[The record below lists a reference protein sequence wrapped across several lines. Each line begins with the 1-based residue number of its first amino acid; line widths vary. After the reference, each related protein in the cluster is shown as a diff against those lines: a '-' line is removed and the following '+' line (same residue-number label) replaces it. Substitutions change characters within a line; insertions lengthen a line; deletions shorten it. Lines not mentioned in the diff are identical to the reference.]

1 MNARRRA
8 MSIRTG
14 SAVGDETGKMIS
26 KTGVTRLVL
35 VAICGLCPW
44 GNLLAAAASVT
55 AVLTSSETAVGRPVQ
70 LQIKVTGAASARP
83 PNEMAV
89 EGLDIR
95 FSGQSQLLEG
105 RNFQFSYSYIYNYTV
120 MPLKAGTF
128 KIPAQ
133 TVQAGGESFR
143 TPELS
148 LHVVDSAS
156 AQSPRSNRPGGSID
170 PTKIAFAE
178 LILSKT
184 NAYVGETIPA
194 VVRFGFNVRTP
205 VESLGAPPEITGQ
218 GFTTQKL
225 REPRSAVET
234 IDGRTYQTFTFKT
247 ALSPARSGKIEVGPV
262 LLTPVVR
269 IPRTANRNP
278 SNPRDPFDM
287 NDPFMDNFF
296 NDPLFAPSTPQE
308 IKLKSEAAT
317 LDVKPLPPGAPPD
330 FGGAVG
336 NFIMATDVKPKAAQ
350 VGDPFTLTATITG
363 RGNFGRVTAPVFED
377 EQGWHKYP
385 PSADF
390 KQDDEV
396 GISGTKTFEMVLSA
410 NERKDKIPAQLFTYF
425 DPAKE
430 QYVTLR
436 GEAIPVRIEGGAAPS
451 ATPARQATAA
461 APSRAPSAPP
471 QPQQEI
477 LHQLTDLPSEPQS
490 FTPLYARQSFW
501 LAQLIPLL
509 ALLGFAGWKIRR
521 AHLDNRDAR
530 QREALEQEAAALQRT
545 LRREDVPPQEY
556 FSQASRAVQLKT
568 ALVRNVDPNSVD
580 AEVAASAFQTD
591 EITRN
596 RLRRLFERS
605 DEARYSGGQN
615 GIRLLPAE
623 TRNEVLELIENLRI

>member
-1 MNARRRA
+1 
-8 MSIRTG
+8 
-14 SAVGDETGKMIS
+14 MIS
-26 KTGVTRLVL
+26 RTGVTRLVL

-44 GNLLAAAASVT
+44 GSLLAAAASVT
-55 AVLTSSETAVGRPVQ
+55 AVLSSSETAVGQPVQ

-89 EGLDIR
+89 DGLDIR

-148 LHVVDSAS
+148 LHVADSAA

-170 PTKIAFAE
+170 PSKIAFIE

-184 NAYVGETIPA
+184 NAYVGEMIPA
-194 VVRFGFNVRTP
+194 VVRLGFNVRTP
-205 VESLGAPPEITGQ
+205 VESLGNGVEITGQ
-218 GFTTQKL
+218 GFTAQKM
-225 REPRSAVET
+225 RDPRQAIET
-234 IDGRTYQTFTFKT
+234 IDGKTYQTFTFKT
-247 ALSPARSGKIEVGPV
+247 ALSPARSGKIEIGPV
-262 LLTPVVR
+262 QANPVVR

-296 NDPLFAPSTPQE
+296 RDPLFAPSTPQE

-336 NFIMATDVKPKAAQ
+336 NFTMSTDVKPKAAQ
-350 VGDPFTLTATITG
+350 VGDPFTVTATLTG
-363 RGNFGRVTAPVFED
+363 RGNFDRVTAPVFED
-377 EQGWHKYP
+377 EHGWHKYP

-390 KQDDEV
+390 KQDDDV
-396 GISGTKTFEMVLSA
+396 GISGAKTFEIVLSA

-436 GEAIPVRIEGGAAPS
+436 GEAIPVRVEGGAAPTTAPVP
-451 ATPARQATAA
+451 ATQAPAA
-461 APSRAPSAPP
+461 APTRAPSPP
-471 QPQQEI
+471 AQQEI
-477 LHQLTDLPSEPQS
+477 LHQLTELPAKPQS
-490 FTPLYARQSFW
+490 FTPLFARQPFW

-509 ALLGFAGWKIRR
+509 ALLGYAGWKIRQ
-521 AHLDNRDAR
+521 AHLDNREAR
-530 QREALEQEAAALQRT
+530 RREALQHEAAALQRS
-545 LRREDVPPQEY
+545 LRREDVSPQEY
-556 FSQASRAVQLKT
+556 FSSASRAVQLKT
-568 ALVRNVDPNSVD
+568 ALARNVDPNSVD
-580 AEVAASAFQTD
+580 ADMAASAFRAD

-596 RLRRLFERS
+596 QLRRLFEKS

-615 GIRLLPAE
+615 GIRLLPPE
-623 TRNEVLELIENLRI
+623 TRNEVLHLIDNLRA